1 MTPNSRTPT
10 TRSRPDPH
18 YVSESSH
25 DDTRDQRTGR
35 PAPVTPPPCESI
47 PICGLY
53 GQPVMAQNHR
63 SHIPAHAI
71 PDRSQLSQPNQPRK
85 SPGAHATTYTTRQTN
100 LRQVRSHRQITG
112 HACRDIHNPAY
123 RVSTVPHNSPTAPD
137 RPIALRIRH
146 TSYADAYIIALR
158 CCPRSWCMKSHS
170 LRGAEKVHRLV
181 SP

>member
-25 DDTRDQRTGR
+25 DDARDQRTGR
-35 PAPVTPPPCESI
+35 PDPVTPPPCESI

-71 PDRSQLSQPNQPRK
+71 PRQIAAQPTEPT
-85 SPGAHATTYTTRQTN
+85 P
-100 LRQVRSHRQITG
+100 QITG
-112 HACRDIHNPAY
+112 RACHDMRNTTDQPQTSQITPPNHRSRMP
-123 RVSTVPHNSPTAPD
+123 
-137 RPIALRIRH
+137 RH
-146 TSYADAYIIALR
+146 TQPGKSCINCSPQLPHCTRPTNRTAHTSHLVCRRIHH
-158 CCPRSWCMKSHS
+158 RSEVLSQK
-170 LRGAEKVHRLV
+170 LVHEI
-181 SP
+181 PFPAGC

>member
-1 MTPNSRTPT
+1 MTPNPRTPT

-25 DDTRDQRTGR
+25 DDARDQRTGR
-35 PAPVTPPPCESI
+35 PDPVTPPPCESI

-100 LRQVRSHRQITG
+100 LRQVNPHSQPSRR
-112 HACRDIHNPAY
+112 ACHDIHNPAN
-123 RVSTVPHNSPTAPD
+123 RVSTVPRQRSHSARLRPTDQSP
-137 RPIALRIRH
+137 RRH
-146 TSYADAYIIALR
+146 TPHRVCRRIHH
-158 CCPRSWCMKSHS
+158 RSEVLSQK
-170 LRGAEKVHRLV
+170 LVHEV
-181 SP
+181 PFPAGC